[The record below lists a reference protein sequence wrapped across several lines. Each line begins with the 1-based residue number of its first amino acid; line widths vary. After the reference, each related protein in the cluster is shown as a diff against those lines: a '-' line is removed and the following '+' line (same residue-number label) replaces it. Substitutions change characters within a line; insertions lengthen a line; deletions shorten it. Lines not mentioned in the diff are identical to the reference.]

1 MKPNDV
7 MSLIKEKKVQAI
19 DLRFI
24 DLPGL
29 WQHFSVTSKEFSA
42 DVFEE
47 GIGFDGSSI
56 RGFQAIQE
64 SDMLLFPDPASAF
77 LDPFTAHPT
86 LVMIC
91 NVKDPVTGESYT
103 RDPRYIATK
112 AESYLKS
119 SGLAD
124 TAYFGPE
131 PEFFVFDDVRF
142 DQLVQLRVLLP
153 RLRRGL
159 LERRQAAGGQGKSR
173 LQGSIQ
179 GRLFPR
185 PADGHPAGYPDGNV
199 PDDGAGWH

>member
-7 MSLIKEKKVQAI
+7 MSLIKEKKVQVI

-142 DQLVQLRVLLP
+142 DQSYNYGFYYLDSEE
-153 RLRRGL
+153 GFWN
-159 LERRQAAGGQGKSR
+159 AGKQHENKANLGYKVRYKEGY
-173 LQGSIQ
+173 
-179 GRLFPR
+179 FPVPPMDT
-185 PADGHPAGYPDGNV
+185 PAGHPDRNV
-199 PDDGAGWH
+199 P